1 MPVGPRVLVPA
12 FTMVNLTPA
21 EEKSTESTIVELVN
35 RARIEEG
42 LEPLSVNRKLTE
54 AARIHAGDMARLNEM
69 EHNLPQADQ
78 PTLKDRIR
86 FVEYQYGYVGENI
99 AYNQSGR
106 TAAVMK
112 SWMKSPGHKANIL
125 SSHFVEIGVAVAFN
139 DEGEPYYCQVFGS
152 PDSIRARM
160 TATSRRRRSRP
171 FLIGTRVGPR
181 SRGGPQATRVGR
193 PGAIE

>member
-1 MPVGPRVLVPA
+1 MFGFLTTLKVLASGLAFAAAHAAWVDRGPEITRRDGRPFSEGVRYLPVGPRVLVPA

-99 AYNQSGR
+99 AYNQSGA
-106 TAAVMK
+106 AAVMK

-152 PDSIRARM
+152 PD
-160 TATSRRRRSRP
+160 
-171 FLIGTRVGPR
+171 
-181 SRGGPQATRVGR
+181 
-193 PGAIE
+193 